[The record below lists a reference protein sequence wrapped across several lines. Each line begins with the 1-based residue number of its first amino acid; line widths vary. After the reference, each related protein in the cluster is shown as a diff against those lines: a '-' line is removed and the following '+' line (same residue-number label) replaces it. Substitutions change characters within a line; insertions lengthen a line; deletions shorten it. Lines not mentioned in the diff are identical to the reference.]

1 MPHLLPKLKKLRER
15 SGPTEKSPAGKSGP
29 CRSEKKPVIICTSL
43 LIVFTILLLL
53 PGWSSLPGAEKDD
66 VWHSLRWVNKSS
78 RSDAG
83 YGKMMASRAEQI
95 LAVFQKARPLNPPSG
110 LSVGPR
116 CRFLAVNL
124 PGGRDSE
131 GLVLDMPMKFP
142 SNDAFPTAGVRVWI
156 NEPYNLLGEPVL
168 SDDTGDIFLLPPVIG
183 EKGGQL
189 VYSRAGHPPGSE
201 ETFPGSRLFPL
212 WGEEHEPFLRSVI
225 RPTFGLYEPSITTLF
240 TSQKNPFWKPV
251 SQERWILAMIA
262 TARSELNAV
271 TEGLRA
277 AGNTNVTRQQ
287 LDQMKAHLTS
297 MREMF
302 DEKAVIERHEQS
314 LTQVRELHAMMVK
327 MNPEEAEKYYR
338 NAMEGSDK
346 RLEEA
351 LAAAAQQRIEI
362 EKYEQKIL
370 EASLTMDDFWENL
383 NTAMRDGDWDKLAET
398 GKEMKMEKLVYL
410 ADAGRSLDK
419 LIEELNRLSPGQR
432 GAPAYGFEIPDWHP
446 LGPHRHVVA
455 LPFEAVRPSG
465 LVDRGAKGARA
476 LVSIDEK
483 FFMSLE
489 QGPSVGLIAIE
500 WWEEVDARFRG
511 EGGMFYNER
520 RVTMYDELWKSL
532 DWSALGA
539 LVD

>member
-1 MPHLLPKLKKLRER
+1 MPGKLKMIEN
-15 SGPTEKSPAGKSGP
+15 SPAGRKPSFKTKTALLYSGMRGLFP
-29 CRSEKKPVIICTSL
+29 AFIILML
-43 LIVFTILLLL
+43 LA
-53 PGWSSLPGAEKDD
+53 GWSFLHETVKDD

-95 LAVFQKARPLNPPSG
+95 LAVFQRAGPLNPPSG

-116 CRFLAVNL
+116 CRFVAVNF
-124 PGGRDSE
+124 PGGRNSE

-142 SNDAFPTAGVRVWI
+142 SNDAVPTAGVRVWI

-183 EKGGQL
+183 KKGGQL
-189 VYSRAGHPPGSE
+189 LYSRAGHPPGSE
-201 ETFPGSRLFPL
+201 EAFPGSRLFPL

-225 RPTFGLYEPSITTLF
+225 RPAFGLYEPSITTLF

-262 TARSELNAV
+262 TARSELNTV
-271 TEGLRA
+271 TDGLRA
-277 AGNTNVTRQQ
+277 ANNTNVTRQQ
-287 LDQMKAHLTS
+287 LDRMKAHLAS

-302 DEKAVIERHEQS
+302 DEKAVIERHEEYLKQ
-314 LTQVRELHAMMVK
+314 LKELHAMMER
-327 MNPEEAEKYYR
+327 MDPAEAEKYYR
-338 NAMEGSDK
+338 QAIEGSDK

-370 EASLTMDDFWENL
+370 EASLTMDDFWDNL
-383 NTAMRDGDWDKLAET
+383 NTAMRDGDWNKLAET
-398 GKEMKMEKLVYL
+398 GNEMKMEKLVYL

-419 LIEELNRLSPGQR
+419 LKEELNGLSPAQR

-455 LPFEAVRPSG
+455 LPFKAVRPSG
-465 LVDRGAKGARA
+465 LVDPGAKGARA

-483 FFMSLE
+483 FFALPE
-489 QGPSVGLIAIE
+489 KEPAVRLVAIE

-532 DWSALGA
+532 DWPALGA